1 MSLLSDWW
9 LPATPPTTMST
20 SISPSQMP
28 RHDGSGSPRST
39 KWSRSTHAQLSQHI
53 SDLKTTTI
61 PGSSNRPGSTSAIST
76 AWRERRQPLRSCTK
90 RCWSSIR
97 TGSILGGRSGV
108 PHAQLSHER
117 VADVC
122 RRVSKRKER
131 LDDKESPDGA
141 IHPDLLPAV

>member
-20 SISPSQMP
+20 SISPSQVP
-28 RHDGSGSPRST
+28 RRDGSGYPRST
-39 KWSRSTHAQLSQHI
+39 KLSRSTRAQLLQRI

-61 PGSSNRPGSTSAIST
+61 RGSSNRPGSTSAIST
-76 AWRERRQPLRSCTK
+76 AWREQRQPLRNCTT

-108 PHAQLSHER
+108 RHAQPSRES
-117 VADVC
+117 DVFL
-122 RRVSKRKER
+122 KEER
-131 LDDKESPDGA
+131 LGDKEDRSRA
-141 IHPDLLPAV
+141 IQSRHLQAA